1 MLFRSTDGHHV
12 ERAVLFQIL
21 HTCKDGSA
29 VNPVMK
35 EKMVSNFCIVVGGK
49 QNRNSRNNI
58 IVFPYKV
65 VSKMSFVQIIQVLG
79 LAKYCITS
87 MSFLTKTK
95 HKMKFHVV
103 V

>member
-1 MLFRSTDGHHV
+1 MDGHPV

-21 HTCKDGSA
+21 HTRKDGSA

-35 EKMVSNFCIVVGGK
+35 EKMVSNLCIAVGSK

-65 VSKMSFVQIIQVLG
+65 VSKMSFAQIIQVLG
-79 LAKYCITS
+79 LAKYCITI

-95 HKMKFHVV
+95 HKKKSHMVV
-103 V
+103 